1 MSDNRIAGYIETPMR
16 ISPGE
21 YVVTGSWIASTLS
34 CGKDYI
40 IKHYRNE
47 TFIGTWKI
55 NSVINFITN
64 KGPKIG
70 LKVKSDNQFAY
81 FEVGDLLVD
90 QGFDID
96 FYTISVEHQL
106 NEAAIVGD
114 IIGYKSTKGIIYTG
128 ISGITLAVISQYKA
142 QLENIVQIKNKSIKG
157 VTKVQVSGIQGVVDE
172 KNPLEVRIDSKPKIL
187 LTELTDFLNTVN
199 PIRAF
204 IVGISRDFSN
214 NYGSKRKY
222 KSSLNEP
229 AVELKAGSIRLLLA
243 PNNEGQLDMFD
254 SPSGLPYVLYKILAT
269 ANRDDVQSVI
279 QIISGNFINVHKHM
293 HNLLSIIRPYYKKGL
308 LEISL
313 RGYKTIR
320 VNESTYRTVKE
331 AMNLL
336 SSREIEI
343 TGQIYAID
351 TKRKWFRIT
360 DHDTDVDWKIIY
372 NHDSKSEFDLNILT
386 KGSIKVY
393 GSTFS
398 PVEAKRGIAQYI
410 NHEFI

>member
-40 IKHYRNE
+40 IRHYRNE
-47 TFIGTWKI
+47 MLIGTWKI
-55 NSVINFITN
+55 NSVINFFTK

-70 LKVKSDNQFAY
+70 LRVESDNQFAY

-96 FYTISVEHQL
+96 FYTISVEHHL
-106 NEAAIVGD
+106 NEGSIVGD
-114 IIGYKSTKGIIYTG
+114 ILGYESTKAIIYSG
-128 ISGITLAVISQYKA
+128 ISGITLAVISQEKV
-142 QLENIVQIKNKSIKG
+142 QLKNIVEIKSIRG
-157 VTKVQVSGIQGVVDE
+157 VTRVQVLGKQGVVDE
-172 KNPLEVRIDSKPKIL
+172 ENPLEVRIDSKPKIL
-187 LTELTDFLNTVN
+187 LTDFLNTVN

-204 IVGISRDFSN
+204 IVGISKDFNN
-214 NYGSKRKY
+214 NYSLKGKF
-222 KSSLNEP
+222 KSPLYEP

-243 PNNEGQLDMFD
+243 PNNEGQLEMFD
-254 SPSGLPYVLYKILAT
+254 SPSGLPYVLLYKILAS

-279 QIISGNFINVHKHM
+279 QIISGNFINVQKHM

-308 LEISL
+308 LEVSL
-313 RGYKTIR
+313 RGYETIR
-320 VNESTYRTVKE
+320 INENTYRTVKK
-331 AMNLL
+331 AMSLL

-360 DHDTDVDWKIIY
+360 DNDTDVDWKIIY
-372 NHDSKSEFDLNILT
+372 NHRSETEFDLNILT
-386 KGSIKVY
+386 KGSIRVY
-393 GSTFS
+393 ASTFS
-398 PVEAKRGIAQYI
+398 PIEAKRGIAEYI

>member
-1 MSDNRIAGYIETPMR
+1 MSNNRIAGYIDTPMR

-21 YVVTGSWIASTLS
+21 YIVSGNWIASTLS
-34 CGKDYI
+34 RGKDYI

-90 QGFDID
+90 QELDID
-96 FYTISVEHQL
+96 FYNILIENDLPEGS
-106 NEAAIVGD
+106 IVGS
-114 IIGYKSTKGIIYTG
+114 IHGNEKTKVIIYSS
-128 ISGITLAVISQYKA
+128 ISGLTLAAVSQEKV
-142 QLENIVQIKNKSIKG
+142 QLKSDIEVKSIRG
-157 VTKVQVSGIQGVVDE
+157 TIRVQVTGKQGIVDE
-172 KNPLEVRIDSKPKIL
+172 ESPLEVRIDSEPKIL
-187 LTELTDFLNTVN
+187 LTDFLNTVN

-204 IVGISRDFSN
+204 IVGISKDYN
-214 NYGSKRKY
+214 NYSLKGKF
-222 KSSLNEP
+222 KSPLYEP
-229 AVELKAGSIRLLLA
+229 TVELKAGSIRLFLA
-243 PNNEGQLDMFD
+243 PNNEGQLSMFD
-254 SPSGLPYVLYKILAT
+254 SPTGLPYVLLYKILAS
-269 ANRDDVQSVI
+269 ASRKDVQSVI

-313 RGYKTIR
+313 KGYETVRI
-320 VNESTYRTVKE
+320 NENTYRTVKD
-331 AMNLL
+331 AMKLL
-336 SSREIEI
+336 SSREVEI

-351 TKRKWFRIT
+351 TKRNWFRIT
-360 DHDTDVDWKIIY
+360 DSYTDVDWKIIY
-372 NHDSKSEFDLNILT
+372 NHRTSTQFDLDILT
-386 KGSIKVY
+386 KGTIRVY
-393 GSTFS
+393 ASTYS
-398 PVEAKRGIAQYI
+398 PHEAKRGIAEYI